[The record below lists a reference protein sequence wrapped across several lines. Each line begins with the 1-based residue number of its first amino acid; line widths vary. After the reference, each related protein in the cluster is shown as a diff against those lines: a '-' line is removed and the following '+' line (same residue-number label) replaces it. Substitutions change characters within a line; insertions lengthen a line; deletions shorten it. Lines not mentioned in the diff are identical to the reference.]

1 MPSQTAIRDDVTAR
15 IVAALEADLLPWRRP
30 WRATVGGSQPGR
42 HSNVASRKAYSG
54 INPVLLEIHALRL
67 ALLSRWW
74 GTFNQWH
81 QVGCRIRR
89 RPPDVQEGY
98 WGCRVVFW
106 KPVTKTVVTDDQT
119 GDEDEERF
127 FVLKTFTVFSGD
139 QVEGEAAEQYQVH
152 EDEGQTTDA
161 QPDFQ
166 PAEELIAATGADI
179 RFGGDRAFYRRPT
192 PAGSF
197 PNHHEGDFIV
207 MPPKATF
214 SPPGAFYETVT
225 HELSHWAECRTG
237 WNHDKEG
244 YALGEL
250 AAEIASCYVAAEL
263 GIPQGEGLGNHAA
276 YLRSWLESLKND
288 RNYIF
293 RAAKQ
298 ASKTTDYLL
307 GFVRQPE
314 PEPVGAVQ

>member
-1 MPSQTAIRDDVTAR
+1 MPSQTAIRDEVTAR
-15 IVAALEADLLPWRRP
+15 IVEALEADLLPWRRP
-30 WRATVGGSQPGR
+30 WRATAGGSQPGR

-54 INPVLLEIHALRL
+54 INPLLLEIHALRL
-67 ALLSRWW
+67 GLLSRWW
-74 GTFNQWH
+74 ATFNQWH
-81 QVGCRIRR
+81 ALGCRIRR
-89 RPPDVQEGY
+89 RPNDVEQGH

-106 KPVTKTVVTDDQT
+106 KPLTKTVTDDQT

-152 EDEGQTTDA
+152 EEAGQPHA

-166 PAEELIAATGADI
+166 PADELMLASGADI
-179 RFGGDRAFYRRPT
+179 RYGGDRAYYRRPT

-214 SPPGAFYETVT
+214 DPPGAFYETAG

-263 GIPQGEGLGNHAA
+263 GVPMGEGLGNHAA
-276 YLRSWLESLKND
+276 YLKNWLEALKND
-288 RNYIF
+288 RNYVF

-298 ASKTTDYLL
+298 ASKVTDFLL
-307 GFVRQPE
+307 SFVKQPE
-314 PEPVGAVQ
+314 AVGVMQ